1 MLYNLNGQYS
11 EAFSF
16 GAENR
21 LFKYGDGLFESIL
34 VLNGQVFNLS
44 HHHRRLKYS
53 MELLH
58 LRLNIDLLDLFAE
71 VEQLFERN
79 NRTNGFMRLTVFR
92 KDGGMYSPY
101 SNDCNYFMTIQD
113 VDVDPFFKLNNF
125 GLKLG
130 TYDEHY
136 KNRNLLSN
144 IKSSN
149 SLLYVLAAIEK
160 SKSEFDD
167 LILFN
172 DLQQPIETCN
182 SNIFIVNNNIC
193 STPPLSSGALDGT
206 MRALVMDNI
215 EVEEREIDIQE
226 LNSCDEIFLTNALGL
241 KWVEKFL
248 ARGSL
253 SNKLSSEL
261 IHSLNQLI

>member
-1 MLYNLNGQYS
+1 MLCNLNGKYS

-34 VLNGQVFNLS
+34 VLNGKIFNLS
-44 HHHRRLKYS
+44 QHHRRLKYS
-53 MELLH
+53 LELLH
-58 LRLNIDLLDLFAE
+58 LRLNIDLTELFAE

-92 KDGGMYSPY
+92 RDGGMYSPH

-113 VDVDPFFKLNNF
+113 VRVDPFFKLNEL

-130 TYDEHY
+130 TYDKHY
-136 KNRNLLSN
+136 KNRNSLSN

-160 SKSEFDD
+160 SNSEFDD

-172 DLQQPIETCN
+172 DLQQPIESYN
-182 SNIFIVNNNIC
+182 SNLFIVKNNIC
-193 STPPLSSGALDGT
+193 VTPPLSSGALDGT
-206 MRALVMDNI
+206 MRALIMDTI
-215 EVEEREIDIQE
+215 EVEEREITIQE

-241 KWVEKFL
+241 RWVEKFL
-248 ARGSL
+248 AKDTFG
-253 SNKLSSEL
+253 KKISSKL
-261 IHSLNQLI
+261 IHSLNNLI